1 MIEWTDSEVKLKR
14 HTAYRKQSGRTRST
28 EWKWAWK
35 INRRMKESREW
46 RQSDSGDEAAGW
58 RQTEPNKKNERQQK
72 RQPHTADVFVWTPA
86 NSRTNKRIPV
96 MKSKILFIRDFFF
109 SFKHGMFFCRS
120 SLSSQPALLLMSP
133 LLLRL
138 VLLNSAQ
145 CFHCF
150 FGFIDGV
157 FISNLRAHVPAWD
170 LKANYKY
177 ERLMW
182 ALAKK
187 KQSRATRYFGGVSG
201 CQRYFECQSMI
212 RSICSFRPSLNWP
225 AHW

>member
-58 RQTEPNKKNERQQK
+58 RQTEPNKKNERQQR

-96 MKSKILFIRDFFF
+96 MKSKILFIRDFFSASNMECFSVALLFPPSQRCCWCRPCYCGLCCWIQHNVFIASLDLSMVF
-109 SFKHGMFFCRS
+109 SFLTWELTCLHE
-120 SLSSQPALLLMSP
+120 
-133 LLLRL
+133 
-138 VLLNSAQ
+138 
-145 CFHCF
+145 
-150 FGFIDGV
+150 I
-157 FISNLRAHVPAWD
+157 
-170 LKANYKY
+170 
-177 ERLMW
+177 
-182 ALAKK
+182 
-187 KQSRATRYFGGVSG
+187 
-201 CQRYFECQSMI
+201 
-212 RSICSFRPSLNWP
+212 
-225 AHW
+225 